1 MAPLEFVLVALDEGI
16 KSNKNEKIEIAV
28 AISHFDKVFLLQY
41 SRFFARWNRRLA
53 YDLIP
58 SKLAEKMPAAFDR
71 YRHFLLFMFVSLALP
86 IRSNLC
92 ACVQAYAQLVIPS
105 LTCFTLHRCVF
116 AVVATTIG
124 HGK

>member
-1 MAPLEFVLVALDEGI
+1 
-16 KSNKNEKIEIAV
+16 
-28 AISHFDKVFLLQY
+28 
-41 SRFFARWNRRLA
+41 
-53 YDLIP
+53 
-58 SKLAEKMPAAFDR
+58 MPTAFDR
-71 YRHFLLFMFVSLALP
+71 YRHFLLFMFDSLALP

-105 LTCFTLHRCVF
+105 LTCFTLHRRVF